1 MIKRWIWYDEMLV
14 WFVCLQLTA
23 YPPCVKGYKDLQ
35 RLQFEDAEWEI
46 DFTSAPPSF
55 HLHSRRRL
63 ERAHPG
69 EHHYRSLLLGT
80 KKDQKRFN
88 SYVQTRSGP
97 SNVWP
102 FFREKIGQNADQL
115 SLMQRPEWLRFL
127 HAINLFFANHKH
139 RSLGTTPISASI
151 RWRLWIFFCFF
162 RTWTDVML
170 WNGWVGAKLWSM
182 QVRLAEP

>member
-1 MIKRWIWYDEMLV
+1 MPNGRLTSPV
-14 WFVCLQLTA
+14 PTFV
-23 YPPCVKGYKDLQ
+23 PSS
-35 RLQFEDAEWEI
+35 
-46 DFTSAPPSF
+46 FTKKAGARSSGGASLSLSAP
-55 HLHSRRRL
+55 R
-63 ERAHPG
+63 
-69 EHHYRSLLLGT
+69 Y

-88 SYVQTRSGP
+88 SYDVQTRSGP

-127 HAINLFFANHKH
+127 HAINLFFANHTH